1 MKQLYIILIL
11 LTSFITAEAQQKSF
25 SDYEP
30 KLDTALKKYGKS
42 SHYQYLKDL
51 VTHFK
56 TAKKLNAKH
65 LTKDVVGI
73 ALFLDNGNSNLDLFP
88 AVYTYDND
96 KVDISALRSSITKMP
111 SDEMKEYAD
120 AFLNNRRDI
129 GKSKIFQSLL
139 TDHPKAESTYTE
151 LTNEYKVFSPA
162 DVSFIRGN
170 DDWMYAVSFGNKGI
184 IIYAFKLSLAGE
196 EISGKKVVEKIR
208 QEKEDELTTFLEKH
222 PFAHYSD
229 DHNIYSY
236 VKRLRE
242 SSPFSKDKE
251 FLKNT
256 ESYEQR
262 IKRDSLIHHIGMF
275 SYLLKL
281 KFPKELLEGG
291 AENIDL
297 YGLKHFSAHTLGD
310 YYFSKQDYNQAIEYY
325 KKAVFDFPN
334 SSDSR
339 VCSDVEN
346 SLLSIS
352 KSYRQLNKMDDA
364 YASLLGAVYSCGTIS
379 NAEEKQFNSYIATDT
394 TDKDQLKK
402 DIDQSLLTIKN
413 LKNNYYSFTFRNKT
427 SFFYGKDEFVKNITR
442 HMTTTHFYKSLK

>member
-1 MKQLYIILIL
+1 MKQLYIILML
-11 LTSFITAEAQQKSF
+11 LTCFITTDAQQKSF
-25 SDYEP
+25 SDYEHQ
-30 KLDTALKKYGKS
+30 LDTALKNYSKS
-42 SHYQYLKDL
+42 PNYQYLKDL
-51 VTHFK
+51 VTYFK
-56 TAKKLNAKH
+56 AAKKLNAKH

-73 ALFLDNGNSNLDLFP
+73 AVFLDNGNSHLDLFP

-151 LTNEYKVFSPA
+151 LPNEYKVVSPA
-162 DVSFIRGN
+162 DVSFVRGN
-170 DDWMYAVSFGNKGI
+170 DDWMYAISFGSEGI
-184 IIYAFKLSLAGE
+184 IIYAFKLSLADE

-208 QEKEDELTTFLEKH
+208 QEKEDELTTLLEKY
-222 PFAHYSD
+222 PYAHYSD
-229 DHNIYSY
+229 DHGIYSY
-236 VKRLRE
+236 IKRLRE
-242 SSPFSKDKE
+242 STPFSKDKE

-262 IKRDSLIHHIGMF
+262 IKRDSLINHIGMF
-275 SYLLKL
+275 NYLLKL
-281 KFPKELLEGG
+281 KFPKELLEDG
-291 AENIDL
+291 AENIDI

-310 YYFSKQDYNQAIEYY
+310 YYFFKQDYNKAIEYY
-325 KKAVFDFPN
+325 RKAVFDFPN

-339 VCSDVEN
+339 VCRDVEN

-352 KSYRQLNKMDDA
+352 KSYRQLNKMNDA
-364 YASLLGAVYSCGTIS
+364 YASLLGAIYSCGNIS
-379 NAEEKQFNSYIATDT
+379 DTEEKQFNNYIATDT
-394 TDKDQLKK
+394 ADRDQLKK

-442 HMTTTHFYKSLK
+442 HMTTTHFYQSLK